1 MNTPQEARERL
12 EALVQ
17 KKKRTPSW
25 LDRATLEDAP
35 LSWSDGEEVSREE
48 RILLLTLLMQEG
60 PDAFEPTHWS
70 IFSHLDPSER
80 ASVSEAIEAAWLA
93 HGAKPSHKWA
103 IYQLAAMNASQRL
116 LERAPE
122 LVEMATTGS
131 YKRALWYIE
140 TLSRHDHPDARA
152 WIYELALYAP
162 YESAL
167 HRAAQDWHRHLLAL
181 SGLSESKYLEDIDL
195 YIRENH
201 DESNIEMPDFQP
213 GVTTL
218 SLFEQGDHVVTLLP
232 GSFDLG
238 LRQLATHKLTE
249 GLPEQSMHHD
259 PALWQRSRARF
270 GAYELSLEAFLATW
284 RANFEH
290 AMISG
295 RPYPLALLHQRFLNN
310 RLMTALI
317 ETLLWRT
324 TPVAAVD
331 RGEIVRFMEGSCFD
345 AEEDEVE
352 LPIETTTLYLVH
364 PLDMT
369 EEERITWGVNFADN
383 DILPLFDQLTR
394 EIYTPQTHPL
404 SGLHYRK
411 YLTNTQRFIDMLFER
426 GWRHGETN
434 YGNFSR
440 SYHLLPGRDVRI
452 WLRHG
457 ELSFQGVSYTSNQ
470 QGILGV
476 DFENMQGRARQLKDI
491 SPIVYSETY
500 ALVKELS
507 EALRHVERG

>member
-1 MNTPQEARERL
+1 MNTPQEARDQL
-12 EALVQ
+12 DALVQ

-25 LDRATLEDAP
+25 LDKKLVEEAP
-35 LSWSDGEEVSREE
+35 LSWADGEEVSMEQRAK
-48 RILLLTLLMQEG
+48 LLTLLMQEG
-60 PDAFEPTHWS
+60 PDAFDPEHWGVFSQLEPDARAD
-70 IFSHLDPSER
+70 FS
-80 ASVSEAIEAAWLA
+80 AAIESAWLA
-93 HGAKPSHKWA
+93 SGAKPTHKWA
-103 IYQLAAMNASQRL
+103 IYQLAAMGSSERL
-116 LERAPE
+116 LDRATN

-140 TLSRHDHPDARA
+140 TLARHDHPDVRA

-167 HRAAQDWHRHLLAL
+167 HRAAQDWHRHLIAI
-181 SGLSESKYLEDIDL
+181 SAKPESEYLKDIDL

-201 DESNIEMPDFQP
+201 DESSIEMPDFEP

-218 SLFEQGDHVVTLLP
+218 SLIEEDDHVIVLLP
-232 GSFDLG
+232 GSFELG
-238 LRQLATHKLTE
+238 LRHVITHELFE
-249 GLPEQSMHHD
+249 EFPEQSMHHE
-259 PALWQRSRARF
+259 PSLWHKSRARF
-270 GAYELSLEAFLATW
+270 DRYQLSLAAFLATW
-284 RANFEH
+284 RSNFEH

-295 RPYPLALLHQRFLNN
+295 RPYPLALLYERFLEN

-324 TPVAAVD
+324 TPVAELD
-331 RGEIVRFMEGSCFD
+331 RGVIVRFMEGSCFD
-345 AEEDEVE
+345 VEEDEVE
-352 LPIETTTLYLVH
+352 LPIATTTLYLVH

-369 EEERITWGVNFADN
+369 EEERNAWGVNFADN

-394 EIYTPQTHPL
+394 ELYAPQTHPMSEL
-404 SGLHYRK
+404 KHGV
-411 YLTNTQRFIDMLFER
+411 YLTNMQRFIDMLFDR

-457 ELSFQGVSYTSNQ
+457 ELSFQGSTYSYNQ

-476 DFENMQGRARQLKDI
+476 DFENMQGRPRQIKDL

-500 ALVKELS
+500 TLVKELR
-507 EALRHVERG
+507 EALERVESR